1 MKAAQALGWMAL
13 VLLST
18 TVNGI
23 PSSKGL
29 SSLIENVNL
38 VSNVIIK
45 DLNCAVETDSTEFQ
59 EKLAEFT
66 KKTAKKVREEVQ
78 TNGDSVITAEN
89 REEMR
94 FGIIAKASEELVKSY
109 DNCTL
114 NGGSAFSI
122 NDKVVKSILMKQIFV
137 SHNHPQMM
145 ELMELMPVVFREL
158 LDQLECKT
166 ENLST
171 QEFNTV
177 YFASAFTAQLDLLVW
192 DSHDLNAIAEE
203 ISKLTKQL
211 LLVWLM
217 RHFIPFSM
225 T

>member
-1 MKAAQALGWMAL
+1 MK
-13 VLLST
+13 
-18 TVNGI
+18 
-23 PSSKGL
+23 
-29 SSLIENVNL
+29 
-38 VSNVIIK
+38 
-45 DLNCAVETDSTEFQ
+45 
-59 EKLAEFT
+59 
-66 KKTAKKVREEVQ
+66 
-78 TNGDSVITAEN
+78 
-89 REEMR
+89 
-94 FGIIAKASEELVKSY
+94 FGIIAQASEELVNSY

-114 NGGSAFSI
+114 DGGPAFSI

-166 ENLST
+166 GNLST

-192 DSHDLNAIAEE
+192 DSKDLNAIAEE

-217 RHFIPFSM
+217 TNFIPFSM